1 MNPIHGTLASLDWE
15 NRFFDVN
22 SCAVRFSEEAPVLQ
36 EEQLDAWSRVQAKIP
51 AHRTDWL
58 DGLQQL
64 GFQLVEGEVDLALS
78 VGTQNANIPVDIAQP
93 NDIPSLRQAAS
104 QVFTQSRFRTPWYKT
119 GDSGRFYAQWIE
131 NAVLGT
137 FDHQCLLLQSGDE
150 SLGFVTLRQL
160 NDVEARIGL
169 LAGRGLGKELMAV
182 AQDWC
187 RQRGLQTL
195 RVATQVSN
203 TAALR
208 RYIKS
213 GAIIESTAF
222 WLYR

>member
-1 MNPIHGTLASLDWE
+1 MSLIKATLVPLDWE
-15 NRFFDVN
+15 NHFFDVN
-22 SCAVRFSEEAPVLQ
+22 SCAIRFSEDAPVLR
-36 EEQLDAWSRVQAKIP
+36 EEQLDSWSRVQAKIP
-51 AHRTDWL
+51 THRTDWL
-58 DGLQQL
+58 DSLQQL
-64 GFQLVEGEVDLALS
+64 GFQLVEGEVDLALCP
-78 VGTQNANIPVDIAQP
+78 GTQNAAIPVDIARP
-93 NDIPSLRQAAS
+93 EDISALRQAAS
-104 QVFTQSRFRTPWYKT
+104 LVFTQSRFRTPWYKD

-137 FDHQCLLLQSGDE
+137 FDHQCLLLKSHGE
-150 SLGFVTLRQL
+150 TLGFVTLRQL
-160 NDVEARIGL
+160 NDTEARIGL
-169 LAGRGLGKELMAV
+169 LAGRGVGEELMAA

-213 GAIIESTAF
+213 GATIESTAF

>member
-1 MNPIHGTLASLDWE
+1 MSLIHATLAPLEWE

-22 SCAVRFSEEAPVLQ
+22 SSAVRFSEDAPALQ
-36 EEQLDAWSRVQAKIP
+36 EEQLNRWSRVQAKIP
-51 AHRTDWL
+51 THRTDWL
-58 DGLQQL
+58 DGLQRL
-64 GFQLVEGEVDLALS
+64 GFQLVEGEVDLALFP
-78 VGTQNANIPVDIAQP
+78 GTQNADIPVDIAQP
-93 NDIPSLRQAAS
+93 EDIPALRLAAS
-104 QVFTQSRFRTPWYKT
+104 QVFTQSRFRAPWYKNA
-119 GDSGRFYAQWIE
+119 DSGRFYAQWIE

-137 FDHQCLLLQSGDE
+137 FDHQCLLLKSRDE
-150 SLGFVTLRQL
+150 NLGFVTLRQL

-169 LAGRGLGKELMAV
+169 LAGRGVGEELMAA

-187 RQRGLQTL
+187 IQRGLQTL

-213 GAIIESTAF
+213 GATIESTAF

>member
-1 MNPIHGTLASLDWE
+1 MSLIKATLAPLAWE
-15 NRFFDVN
+15 NSLFEVN
-22 SCAVRFSEEAPVLQ
+22 SSAVRFSEDAPALQ
-36 EEQLDAWSRVQAKIP
+36 EEQLRGWSRVQAKIP
-51 AHRTDWL
+51 THRTDWL

-64 GFQLVEGEVDLALS
+64 GFQLVEGEVDLALTT
-78 VGTQNANIPVDIAQP
+78 GTQNAVISVDIAQP
-93 NDIPSLRQAAS
+93 EDIPALRLAAS
-104 QVFTQSRFRTPWYKT
+104 QVFTQSRFRTPWYKD

-137 FDHQCLLLQSGDE
+137 FDHQCLLLKRCGENQ
-150 SLGFVTLRQL
+150 GFVTLRQL

-169 LAGRGLGKELMAV
+169 LAGRGVGEELMAA

-187 RQRGLQTL
+187 IQRGLQTL

-213 GAIIESTAF
+213 GATIESTAF

>member
-1 MNPIHGTLASLDWE
+1 MNLIHANLVPLDWE
-15 NRFFDVN
+15 NRFFDVR
-22 SCAVRFSEEAPVLQ
+22 SSVVRFSEEAPALQ
-36 EEQLDAWSRVQAKIP
+36 DAQLNAWSRVQAKIP
-51 AHRTDWL
+51 THRTDWL
-58 DGLQQL
+58 EGLQQL
-64 GFQLVEGEVDLALS
+64 GFRLVEGEVDLALS
-78 VGTQNANIPVDIAQP
+78 VGSQNVNTSVDIAQP
-93 NDIPSLRQAAS
+93 NDIPVLRQAAS
-104 QVFTQSRFRTPWYKT
+104 QVFTQSRFRTPWYKA

-137 FDHQCLLLQSGDE
+137 FDHQCLWLQNGDRD
-150 SLGFVTLRQL
+150 LGFVTLRQL

-169 LAGRGLGKELMAV
+169 LAGRGLGEALMAA

-187 RQRGLQTL
+187 CQRGLQTL

-213 GAIIESTAF
+213 GATIESTAF

>member
-1 MNPIHGTLASLDWE
+1 MRQIKATLAPLDWE
-15 NRFFDVN
+15 NRFFEVS
-22 SCAVRFSEEAPVLQ
+22 SCTVRFSEDAPALQ
-36 EEQLDAWSRVQAKIP
+36 EEQLNGWSRVQAKIP
-51 AHRTDWL
+51 THRTDWL

-78 VGTQNANIPVDIAQP
+78 PVTQNAAIPVDIALP
-93 NDIPSLRQAAS
+93 ADIPALRLEAS
-104 QVFTQSRFRTPWYKT
+104 QVFTQSRFRTPFYKD

-137 FDHQCLLLQSGDE
+137 FDHQCLLLKKHGE
-150 SLGFVTLRQL
+150 NLGFVTLRPL
-160 NDVEARIGL
+160 SDVEARIGL
-169 LAGRGLGKELMAV
+169 LAGRGVGEALMVA

-187 RQRGLQTL
+187 IQRGLRTL

-213 GAIIESTAF
+213 GATIESTAF

>member
-1 MNPIHGTLASLDWE
+1 MSLINASLSPLEWE
-15 NRFFDVN
+15 NRFFEVN
-22 SCAVRFSEEAPVLQ
+22 SSAVRFSEDAPALQ
-36 EEQLDAWSRVQAKIP
+36 VEQLKRWSRVQAKIP
-51 AHRTDWL
+51 AQRTDWL

-64 GFQLVEGEVDLALS
+64 GFQLVEGEVDLALCP
-78 VGTQNANIPVDIAQP
+78 GTQNAVVSVEIAQP
-93 NDIPSLRQAAS
+93 EDIPMLRQAAS
-104 QVFTQSRFRTPWYKT
+104 QAFTQSRFRTPWYKE

-137 FDHQCLLLQSGDE
+137 FDHQCLLLKNRGE
-150 SLGFVTLRQL
+150 NVGFVTLRQL

-169 LAGRGLGKELMAV
+169 LAGRGAGEELMAA
-182 AQDWC
+182 AQEWC

-213 GAIIESTAF
+213 GATIESTAF

>member
-1 MNPIHGTLASLDWE
+1 MNPIHATLAGLEWE

-22 SCAVRFSEEAPVLQ
+22 SSVVHFSEQAPVLQ
-36 EEQLDAWSRVQAKIP
+36 EEQLSAWSRVQAKIP

-64 GFQLVEGEVDLALS
+64 GFQLVEGEVDLALCI
-78 VGTQNANIPVDIAQP
+78 GTQNANIPVGIAQP
-93 NDIPSLRQAAS
+93 EDIPALRLAAS
-104 QVFTQSRFRTPWYKT
+104 QVFTQSRFRTPWYRA

-137 FDHQCLLLQSGDE
+137 FDHQCLLLQKSE
-150 SLGFVTLRQL
+150 KYQGFVTLRQL
-160 NDVEARIGL
+160 NAEEARIGL
-169 LAGRGLGKELMAV
+169 LAGQGLGEELMAA

-213 GAIIESTAF
+213 GATIESTAF

>member
-1 MNPIHGTLASLDWE
+1 MNPIHGTLASLEWE

-22 SCAVRFSEEAPVLQ
+22 SCVVHFSEEAPALQ
-36 EEQLDAWSRVQAKIP
+36 EEQLNTWSRVQAKIP
-51 AHRTDWL
+51 SHRTDWL

-64 GFQLVEGEVDLALS
+64 GFQLVEGEVDLVLS
-78 VGTQNANIPVDIAQP
+78 VGTQNADITVDIAQP
-93 NDIPSLRQAAS
+93 NDIPSLRQSAS
-104 QVFTQSRFRTPWYKT
+104 QVFTQSRFRTPWYKA

-137 FDHQCLLLQSGDE
+137 FDHQCLLLRNGDE
-150 SLGFVTLRQL
+150 LPGFVTLRQL
-160 NDVEARIGL
+160 NDAEARIGL
-169 LAGRGLGKELMAV
+169 LAGRGLGEELMAA

-213 GAIIESTAF
+213 GATIESTAF

>member
-1 MNPIHGTLASLDWE
+1 MNPIHATLAPLDWE
-15 NRFFDVN
+15 NRFFGVN
-22 SCAVRFSEEAPVLQ
+22 SSVVCFSEQAPALQ
-36 EEQLDAWSRVQAKIP
+36 EEQLSTWSRIQAKIP

-64 GFQLVEGEVDLALS
+64 GFQLVEGEVDLVLS
-78 VGTQNANIPVDIAQP
+78 VGTQNANIHVDIAQP
-93 NDIPSLRQAAS
+93 EDIPALRQAAS
-104 QVFTQSRFRTPWYKT
+104 QVFTQSRFRAPWYKPD
-119 GDSGRFYAQWIE
+119 DSGRFYAQWIE

-137 FDHQCLLLQSGDE
+137 FDHQCLMLHNREKRQ
-150 SLGFVTLRQL
+150 GFVTLRQL
-160 NDVEARIGL
+160 NAGEARIGL
-169 LAGRGLGKELMAV
+169 LAGQGLGEELMAA

-213 GAIIESTAF
+213 GATIESTAF
-222 WLYR
+222 WFYR